1 LDLKVIISHFNNY
14 PLQTTKIINFLYF
27 CEILNLLNDKVHTNT
42 IGFLQLASLI
52 NKLNRPARA
61 QRATVAAA
69 GGATFIRIFSRK
81 IGKIR
86 FFIFFFPKKKAFFNK
101 KTNMEF
107 KTPVDLDIA
116 KKVEKLDPARL
127 FFFIPPFYFPPNKG
141 GEKGGVKKAF
151 LTKNSSSARRI
162 VTLYTVRVPILFEYL
177 VL

>member
-127 FFFIPPFYFPPNKG
+127 FFFNK
-141 GEKGGVKKAF
+141 KKAF